1 MNDNSGTNMKDDSKP
16 DNEFFQRTIGPLDD
30 GVAPPNRDLIAAASA
45 AAAETFT
52 AGEDSDDSTRVI
64 QTKESRSMFS
74 FIRPLAAMV
83 ATAAAISI
91 VVMLSRG
98 ATANVTFGDVL
109 DRLSAAKTLKLL
121 VKQAGEESEVF
132 VSGDSVRWQDS
143 ENRYRIAR
151 GSRLWQIDESENTAT
166 DSKNPWT
173 GDQEETIDLL
183 ALLGSQTS
191 KSLRAVE
198 ATEQVQH
205 AGTLCNV
212 FLFQPDPDSSEAS
225 TPDLSVRCYA
235 DAKTNELYTIA
246 CWKPGVDPKTQP
258 PLAELRLIK
267 RNLDFDEELFMVG
280 KSLSKDGRIGQITET
295 QGLVQIRPQAYSR
308 WTPVSGP
315 TILKPGDWI
324 RTDARG
330 ANAAT
335 IQLTSGYRLIPGPGS
350 LIEVTDP
357 HSIVLHRG
365 EANFSS
371 GAAADK
377 SLELS
382 AGGESKISIEP
393 KATRHYEVDS
403 DRQLVRRDDQP
414 KWLAGFLGTTNDE
427 SIGSLITK
435 IDGRDVPLTIGYHK
449 VKVEI
454 RDQIARTTIEES
466 FVNHTRGRLEG
477 QFHFPLPQDASISG
491 FGMWINGE
499 LIEADVVEK
508 QRARQIYETILRE
521 RRDPGLLEWAGG
533 NIFKA
538 RVFPIEP
545 HSEKRIK
552 ITYTQVLPMRANK
565 YKYSYALRSEM
576 LQKTPLR
583 ELSLDVQVSSA
594 LPLKS
599 VICPTHTVRTDMTEN
614 AASVEFSAQEFT
626 PKRDFEIVCEVDHKD
641 SDVVMVPHQRG
652 DDGYFLAQ
660 VTPPSPEGSWQRD
673 ILPNGDPVKVLL
685 VCDTSGSMDRE
696 TRKAQSEFVA
706 TILSALGDKDRF
718 NIASCDVDTQWFS
731 GEPVAA
737 APESIDKVLQW
748 LNDRPSLGWTDLDRM
763 AEVVVKQLADK
774 NAEDQ
779 EAEDQEAAQKTHVI
793 YVGDGIATARDA
805 NPQAAAARL
814 RRAFSEL
821 KNATLHSVSIGS
833 SFESGVLQALA
844 SVGGGSV
851 RQIDGEQTAQLTA
864 LELLNEMMQPGL
876 TDLKVEFRGIEVA
889 AVYPQTLPN
898 LAAGTQQIIVGRYLP
913 TGENQSG
920 EIVITGKRNGQPV
933 RYASRITMDNADTSN
948 SFIPRLW
955 ARKQLDFLLEQGSNS
970 FIQDEVIALS
980 EEFHIMTPYTSLL
993 VLETDE
999 DRERFGVK
1007 RRFQMRDGERFFA
1020 EGRSKAS
1027 FELLQKQMKA
1037 AGNWRLELRQQVLRE
1052 LASLGRVRLI
1062 DRQGGQTNASSS
1074 AISNQQFSTS
1084 SYFFSGLTEADAHPM
1099 MSTGVI
1105 GGAIEQ
1111 MEEIRMWEGQADLS
1125 GPMDQGER
1133 NFRFDSFDSESESD
1147 ESFSAFG
1154 DRPSY
1159 GFEFESNSK
1168 PSSSFE
1174 LNLGEPLLG
1183 FRQSFDRSAKK
1194 QRLKQFA
1201 REGRV
1206 FMGGIAI
1213 DALQEQRRFWRLLQ
1227 QLHELD

>member
-1 MNDNSGTNMKDDSKP
+1 M
-16 DNEFFQRTIGPLDD
+16 
-30 GVAPPNRDLIAAASA
+30 A
-45 AAAETFT
+45 
-52 AGEDSDDSTRVI
+52 
-64 QTKESRSMFS
+64 
-74 FIRPLAAMV
+74 
-83 ATAAAISI
+83 
-91 VVMLSRG
+91 
-98 ATANVTFGDVL
+98 
-109 DRLSAAKTLKLL
+109 
-121 VKQAGEESEVF
+121 
-132 VSGDSVRWQDS
+132 GDSVRWQDS
-143 ENRYRIAR
+143 DQRYRIAR
-151 GSRLWQIDESENTAT
+151 GSRLWQIDETENTVS
-166 DSKNPWT
+166 DSKNPWSS
-173 GDQEETIDLL
+173 DQKSVDLL
-183 ALLGSQTS
+183 ALLGSRSS
-191 KSLRAVE
+191 KSLRATE

-212 FLFQPDPDSSEAS
+212 FLFEPDPATS
-225 TPDLSVRCYA
+225 DLSVRCYA
-235 DAKTNELYTIA
+235 DAETNQLYTIA
-246 CWKPGVDPKTQP
+246 CWQPGVDPKTQP
-258 PLAELRLIK
+258 PLAELRLLK
-267 RNLDFDEELFMVG
+267 RNLDFDEDLFMVG

-350 LIEVTDP
+350 LIEVVNP
-357 HSIVLHRG
+357 HSVVLHNG

-377 SLELS
+377 PLELS
-382 AGGESKISIEP
+382 AGGDAKISIEP
-393 KATRHYEVDS
+393 KATRHFEVDG

-466 FVNHTRGRLEG
+466 FVNHTNTRLEG
-477 QFHFPLPQDASISG
+477 QFHFPLPQDSSISG

-508 QRARQIYETILRE
+508 QRAREIYETILRE

-583 ELSLDVQVSSA
+583 ELSLDVQVASA

-599 VICPTHTVRTDMTEN
+599 VTCATHTVRTDLTDH

-626 PKRDFEIVCEVDHKD
+626 PERDFEIVCEVDHKG
-641 SDVVMVPHQRG
+641 SDVVVVPHQRG

-660 VTPPSPEGSWQRD
+660 LTPPSPEGSWQRD
-673 ILPNGDPVKVLL
+673 ILPDGDPVKLLL
-685 VCDTSGSMDRE
+685 VCDTSGSMDRQ
-696 TRKAQSEFVA
+696 TRKTQQEFVA
-706 TILSALGDKDRF
+706 TILSALGKKDRF

-731 GEPVAA
+731 GDAMAA
-737 APESIDKVLQW
+737 DPDSIDKVSQW
-748 LNDRPSLGWTDLDRM
+748 LDDRPSLGWTDLDRM
-763 AEVVVKQLADK
+763 AEVVAKQLQNQDAG
-774 NAEDQ
+774 
-779 EAEDQEAAQKTHVI
+779 QKTHVI

-814 RRAFSEL
+814 RRAFADV
-821 KNATLHSVSIGS
+821 KDATFHSVSIGS

-851 RQIDGEQTAQLTA
+851 RQIDGEQTAQRTA

-889 AVYPQTLPN
+889 AVYPQRLPN
-898 LAAGTQQIIVGRYLP
+898 LAAGTQQILVGRYLP

-920 EIVITGKRNGQPV
+920 EIVITGKRNGEPV
-933 RYASRITMDNADTSN
+933 RYASRITMDSADTSN

-970 FIQDEVIALS
+970 FIQDDVIALS

-1037 AGNWRLELRQQVLRE
+1037 AGNWRLQLRQQVLRE
-1052 LASLGRVRLI
+1052 LALLGRVR
-1062 DRQGGQTNASSS
+1062 
-1074 AISNQQFSTS
+1074 
-1084 SYFFSGLTEADAHPM
+1084 
-1099 MSTGVI
+1099 
-1105 GGAIEQ
+1105 
-1111 MEEIRMWEGQADLS
+1111 
-1125 GPMDQGER
+1125 
-1133 NFRFDSFDSESESD
+1133 
-1147 ESFSAFG
+1147 
-1154 DRPSY
+1154 Y
-1159 GFEFESNSK
+1159 G
-1168 PSSSFE
+1168 
-1174 LNLGEPLLG
+1174 
-1183 FRQSFDRSAKK
+1183 
-1194 QRLKQFA
+1194 
-1201 REGRV
+1201 
-1206 FMGGIAI
+1206 
-1213 DALQEQRRFWRLLQ
+1213 
-1227 QLHELD
+1227 